1 LQVNFSSIVATFAS
15 LLFPVRCPS
24 CLKSSAED
32 LAKFG
37 ICSKCRGI
45 VQSGA
50 LVSYR
55 GPLKIF
61 AGSKYTT
68 NLSRIILAAKED
80 NQIQARAFL
89 AERLNQSLKK
99 ALQEIS
105 QNREQAIRDIVVIPI
120 PSRRL
125 ADRKRGFAHVELLVA
140 QLMVLNKSLNIQ
152 VLNCLSHSKKISDQT
167 SLNFHERAV
176 NMKGAFVVDRI
187 KYLEIYPTKNS
198 NSVVFL
204 VDDLVTTGATV
215 QAANSALLT
224 LGGSVDGVLASCAT
238 QGFTH

>member
-1 LQVNFSSIVATFAS
+1 VSHRGSLQ
-15 LLFPVRCPS
+15 
-24 CLKSSAED
+24 
-32 LAKFG
+32 
-37 ICSKCRGI
+37 
-45 VQSGA
+45 
-50 LVSYR
+50 
-55 GPLKIF
+55 IF
-61 AGSKYTT
+61 AGSKYTP

-80 NQIQARAFL
+80 NQFQARAFL
-89 AERLNQSLKK
+89 AERLNQSLKR
-99 ALQEIS
+99 ALVEIS
-105 QNREQAIRDIVVIPI
+105 PSREQAIRTIVIIPI
-120 PSRRL
+120 PSRSL

-140 QLMVLNKSLNIQ
+140 QLINLNENLNIQ
-152 VLNCLSHSKKISDQT
+152 VLNCLSHSKRVSDQT

-238 QGFTH
+238 EGFTH

>member
-1 LQVNFSSIVATFAS
+1 VNFSSIVATFAS

-24 CLKSSAED
+24 CLKSNTQD
-32 LAKFG
+32 LARFG

-50 LVSYR
+50 SVSYR
-55 GPLKIF
+55 GSLRIF

-89 AERLNQSLKK
+89 AERLNQSLMK

-105 QNREQAIRDIVVIPI
+105 QNREQAIREIVIIPI

-125 ADRKRGFAHVELLVA
+125 ADRKRGFAHVELLVT
-140 QLMVLNKSLNIQ
+140 QLMALNKSLNIQ

-224 LGGSVDGVLASCAT
+224 LGRSVDGVLASCAT
-238 QGFTH
+238 QGITH

>member
-1 LQVNFSSIVATFAS
+1 MNFQPGVS
-15 LLFPVRCPS
+15 
-24 CLKSSAED
+24 
-32 LAKFG
+32 
-37 ICSKCRGI
+37 
-45 VQSGA
+45 
-50 LVSYR
+50 VSYR

-61 AGSKYTT
+61 AGSKYTL

-80 NQIQARAFL
+80 NQIQARVFL

-105 QNREQAIRDIVVIPI
+105 LTREQSIKKIVIIPI

-125 ADRKRGFAHVELLVA
+125 ADRKRGFAHVELLVTE
-140 QLMVLNKSLNIQ
+140 LMTLNKTLDIK
-152 VLNCLSHSKKISDQT
+152 VLNCLSHSRKISDQT

-187 KYLEIYPTKNS
+187 KYLEIYPTINS
-198 NSVVFL
+198 NSVAFL

-224 LGGSVDGVLASCAT
+224 LGRSVDGVLASCAT

>member
-1 LQVNFSSIVATFAS
+1 
-15 LLFPVRCPS
+15 
-24 CLKSSAED
+24 
-32 LAKFG
+32 
-37 ICSKCRGI
+37 
-45 VQSGA
+45 
-50 LVSYR
+50 VSYR

-61 AGSKYTT
+61 AGSKYTL

-80 NQIQARAFL
+80 NQLQARLFL

-99 ALQEIS
+99 ALKEIS
-105 QNREQAIRDIVVIPI
+105 QNREQAIREIVVIPI

-204 VDDLVTTGATV
+204 VDDLVTTGTTV

>member
-1 LQVNFSSIVATFAS
+1 
-15 LLFPVRCPS
+15 
-24 CLKSSAED
+24 
-32 LAKFG
+32 
-37 ICSKCRGI
+37 
-45 VQSGA
+45 
-50 LVSYR
+50 VSYR
-55 GPLKIF
+55 GPLQIF

>member
-1 LQVNFSSIVATFAS
+1 MNLQPGVS
-15 LLFPVRCPS
+15 
-24 CLKSSAED
+24 
-32 LAKFG
+32 
-37 ICSKCRGI
+37 
-45 VQSGA
+45 
-50 LVSYR
+50 VSYR
-55 GPLKIF
+55 GLLKIF
-61 AGSKYTT
+61 AGSKYTI

-167 SLNFHERAV
+167 SLNFHERAL

-187 KYLEIYPTKNS
+187 KYLEIYPTMNS

-224 LGGSVDGVLASCAT
+224 LGRSVDGVLASCAT
-238 QGFTH
+238 HGFTH

>member
-1 LQVNFSSIVATFAS
+1 MSHRGSLQ
-15 LLFPVRCPS
+15 
-24 CLKSSAED
+24 
-32 LAKFG
+32 
-37 ICSKCRGI
+37 
-45 VQSGA
+45 
-50 LVSYR
+50 
-55 GPLKIF
+55 IF
-61 AGSKYTT
+61 AGSKYTP

-80 NQIQARAFL
+80 NQFQARAFL
-89 AERLNQSLKK
+89 AERLNQSLKR
-99 ALQEIS
+99 ALEEIS
-105 QNREQAIRDIVVIPI
+105 PSREQAIRRIVIIPI
-120 PSRRL
+120 PSRSL

-140 QLMVLNKSLNIQ
+140 QLINLNKTLNIQ
-152 VLNCLSHSKKISDQT
+152 VLNCLSHSRRVSDQT

-238 QGFTH
+238 EGFTH

>member
-1 LQVNFSSIVATFAS
+1 M
-15 LLFPVRCPS
+15 
-24 CLKSSAED
+24 
-32 LAKFG
+32 
-37 ICSKCRGI
+37 
-45 VQSGA
+45 
-50 LVSYR
+50 
-55 GPLKIF
+55 
-61 AGSKYTT
+61 
-68 NLSRIILAAKED
+68 ILAAKED
-80 NQIQARAFL
+80 NQIQARVFL

-105 QNREQAIRDIVVIPI
+105 LSRGQTIQKIVIIPI

-125 ADRKRGFAHVELLVA
+125 ADRKRGFAHVELLVT
-140 QLMVLNKSLNIQ
+140 QLMTLNKILDIQ
-152 VLNCLSHSKKISDQT
+152 VLNCLSHSRKISDQT

-187 KYLEIYPTKNS
+187 KYLEIYPTMNS

-224 LGGSVDGVLASCAT
+224 LGRSVDGVLASCAT

>member
-1 LQVNFSSIVATFAS
+1 MNFQPGVS
-15 LLFPVRCPS
+15 
-24 CLKSSAED
+24 
-32 LAKFG
+32 
-37 ICSKCRGI
+37 
-45 VQSGA
+45 
-50 LVSYR
+50 VSYR

-61 AGSKYTT
+61 AGSKYTL

-80 NQIQARAFL
+80 NQIQARVFL

-105 QNREQAIRDIVVIPI
+105 LTREQSIKKIVIIPI

-125 ADRKRGFAHVELLVA
+125 ADRKRGFAHVELLVT
-140 QLMVLNKSLNIQ
+140 QLITLNKTLEIQ
-152 VLNCLSHSKKISDQT
+152 VLNCLSHSRKISDQT

-176 NMKGAFVVDRI
+176 NMKGAYVVDRI

-224 LGGSVDGVLASCAT
+224 LGRSVDGVLASCAT

>member
-1 LQVNFSSIVATFAS
+1 M
-15 LLFPVRCPS
+15 
-24 CLKSSAED
+24 
-32 LAKFG
+32 
-37 ICSKCRGI
+37 
-45 VQSGA
+45 
-50 LVSYR
+50 SYR

-61 AGSKYTT
+61 AGSKYTL

-80 NQIQARAFL
+80 NQLQARLFL

-99 ALQEIS
+99 ALKEIS
-105 QNREQAIRDIVVIPI
+105 QNREQAIREIVVIPI